1 MRRPYG
7 FVTIKPCFAAKG
19 ISAGSS
25 RTNRPAQTGH
35 DLDAQPRLAVL

>member
-19 ISAGSS
+19 ISAEVFADEPSGADG
-25 RTNRPAQTGH
+25 T
-35 DLDAQPRLAVL
+35 